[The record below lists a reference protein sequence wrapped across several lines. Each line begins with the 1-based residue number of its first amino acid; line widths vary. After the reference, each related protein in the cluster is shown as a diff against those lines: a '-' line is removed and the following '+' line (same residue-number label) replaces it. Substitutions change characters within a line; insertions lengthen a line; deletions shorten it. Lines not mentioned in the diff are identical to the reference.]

1 MKERMKRAGGRIM
14 GQVINMRQMEQ
25 KLQRADRKQSRL
37 YLFCNFMALMII
49 SAYSALML
57 SPTVQK
63 VFPEGGDSRKQM
75 YMIFVMTL
83 LGCVVFTIYALGL
96 FFRHKSRQL
105 GVLMAL
111 GASRKRLAPGLY
123 REVILLSGV
132 SAILGTAA
140 GFPFVWVIWHAF
152 RLFLV
157 DSSDMVL
164 TFDFRCLFIS
174 LLFLL
179 LVVGF
184 AGLTA
189 WRYLKKT
196 NIMEVIR
203 EEHINEP
210 VKELG
215 RWCGPVGFLVL
226 LTGAVL
232 GYGAPLACDKW
243 FSMFPPAWVS
253 VFYAPVFVGLYM
265 IMLHTV
271 VHGWKSHRKN
281 PYKNIISRSM
291 MKFQGKQTVNNLLV
305 VTLLIAGGCFAVFY
319 LPTNGISAVLRYA
332 SLPYDYFYKYQ
343 ADQDMPDRTE
353 IEALGRE
360 YDLSLKDWN
369 ECDYVTVGMG
379 GMAKIY
385 EEDGLRYHIEYVP
398 MQQEAM
404 VLSEDAYQMITG
416 QEVDVEPGTY
426 WCLNDKAETSLYVND
441 SAKEITNM
449 TTRKALATEFAGFL
463 HYDHLAETIPCCVLD
478 NADYALIS
486 EGLTDDWR
494 GRFVAF
500 NVDGKDSYPFA
511 NAFFR
516 LFVSSFDESCERP
529 SYYDR
534 VQKIRENEEGKE
546 YWGDTDD
553 MTTIRYEM
561 ADSFMFRNFWVYMPS
576 FRILSQ
582 NDYLRNMAVMFM
594 MFLFI
599 FIVCMI
605 TALVV
610 CYTRCQSIALNNRY
624 IFDDLKKLG
633 ASPVFLD
640 REVHSQCGNVFK
652 VPSMVGTTAMFLLFS
667 MILYANDG
675 RMLKTEWMAM
685 GVCLCIIA
693 AIGGVIY
700 AVYRSSVRAIKAQLQ
715 I

>member
-1 MKERMKRAGGRIM
+1 MS
-14 GQVINMRQMEQ
+14 QTINMRQMER
-25 KLQRADRKQSRL
+25 KLQKADRKQSRL

-75 YMIFVMTL
+75 HMIFVMTL

-132 SAILGTAA
+132 SAVLGTAA

-152 RLFLV
+152 RLLLV
-157 DSSDMVL
+157 DSSEMVL

-174 LLFLL
+174 LLFLV

-184 AGLTA
+184 ACLTA

-215 RWCGPVGFLVL
+215 RWCGPMGFLVL
-226 LTGAVL
+226 LIGAVIGFEAPTMWHVWFLAYPPDWL
-232 GYGAPLACDKW
+232 GVL
-243 FSMFPPAWVS
+243 
-253 VFYAPVFVGLYM
+253 YAPVFVGLYM
-265 IMLHTV
+265 VMLHTV
-271 VHGWKSHRKN
+271 VHGWRSHKKK

-305 VTLLIAGGCFAVFY
+305 VTLLIAGGCFAIFY
-319 LPTNGISAVLRYA
+319 LPTNGISAMVRYA
-332 SLPYDYFYKYQ
+332 SAPFDYFYHDR
-343 ADQDMPDRTE
+343 ADQNVPCREDV
-353 IEALGRE
+353 EALGRE
-360 YDLSLKDWN
+360 YGLTFKDWSG
-369 ECDYVTVGMG
+369 CDYVTLGIGERTQVE
-379 GMAKIY
+379 
-385 EEDGLRYHIEYVP
+385 EEDGRHYRIEYVP
-398 MQQEAM
+398 MMCEAK
-404 VLSEDAYQMITG
+404 VLSEDAYRELTG
-416 QEVDVEPGTY
+416 QVVDVQPGTY
-426 WCLNDKAETSLYVND
+426 FNLTNQEETALATNE
-441 SAKEITNM
+441 SAKEFTNM
-449 TTRKALATEFAGFL
+449 VTRRQFATQFAGYL
-463 HYDHLAETIPCCVLD
+463 HYDLLVEETPCCVVD
-478 NADYALIS
+478 NADYAEMS
-486 EGLTDDWR
+486 EGLTDEWR
-494 GRFVAF
+494 GRYTAF
-500 NVDGKDSYPFA
+500 NVDGKDSYLFA

-516 LFVSSFDESCERP
+516 LFVSSFDESCEHP

-534 VQKIRENEEGKE
+534 VQKIRKNEEGKE

-561 ADSFMFRNFWVYMPS
+561 SDSFMFRSFWAYMPS

-582 NDYLRNMAVMFM
+582 NDYLRSMAVMFM

-610 CYTRCQSIALNNRY
+610 CYTRCQSIVLNNRY

-633 ASPVFLD
+633 ASPAFLD
-640 REVHSQCGNVFK
+640 REVRSQCGNVFK
-652 VPSMVGTTAMFLLFS
+652 VPSLVGTTAMFLLFS

-675 RMLKTEWMAM
+675 RMVETEWMAL

-693 AIGGVIY
+693 AIGWVIY
-700 AVYRSSVRAIKAQLQ
+700 AVYRSTVRAIKAQLQ
-715 I
+715 IG

>member
-1 MKERMKRAGGRIM
+1 MSQIMNMK
-14 GQVINMRQMEQ
+14 QMEQ

-63 VFPEGGDSRKQM
+63 VFPEGGDSAKQM

-83 LGCVVFTIYALGL
+83 VGCVVFTIYALGL
-96 FFRHKSRQL
+96 FFRHKSGQL

-111 GASRKRLAPGLY
+111 GASRKRLAPGLF

-132 SAILGTAA
+132 SAIAGTVA

-179 LVVGF
+179 SVVGF
-184 AGLTA
+184 ACLTA

-210 VKELG
+210 VKEPG

-232 GYGAPLACDKW
+232 GYGAPWACHAW
-243 FSMFPPAWVS
+243 FSMYPPAWVS

-305 VTLLIAGGCFAVFY
+305 VTLLIAGGCFAIFY

-343 ADQDMPDRTE
+343 ADQNVPDRTKV
-353 IEALGRE
+353 EALGKE

-369 ECDYVTVGMG
+369 ECDYVTLGMG
-379 GMAKIY
+379 GMTNIE
-385 EEDGLRYHIEYVP
+385 EEDSLRFHVEYVP
-398 MQQEAM
+398 MLQEAM
-404 VLSEDAYQMITG
+404 VLSEDAYRMITG
-416 QEVDVEPGTY
+416 QEVDVAPGTY
-426 WCLNDKAETSLYVND
+426 RCLNDQEETSLYVNN
-441 SAKEITNM
+441 SAKELTNM
-449 TTRKALATEFAGFL
+449 TTRKVLATEFAGYL
-463 HYDHLAETIPCCVLD
+463 HYDHLAEEIPCCVLD

-494 GRFVAF
+494 GRFAAF

-511 NAFFR
+511 VAFYH
-516 LFVSSFDESCERP
+516 LFVSSFDPSCERIC
-529 SYYDR
+529 SYDR
-534 VQKIRENEEGKE
+534 VQKIRENEEGQE
-546 YWGDTDD
+546 YWGDTDE
-553 MTTIRYEM
+553 MTKISYELS
-561 ADSFMFRNFWVYMPS
+561 DSFAFRTFWVYMPS
-576 FRILSQ
+576 FRILNQ

-610 CYTRCQSIALNNRY
+610 CHTRCQSIALNNRY

-633 ASPVFLD
+633 ASPAFLD
-640 REVHSQCGNVFK
+640 KEVRSQCTNVFK
-652 VPSMVGTTAMFLLFS
+652 MPALVGTTAMFLLYA

-675 RMLKTEWMAM
+675 RLLQTEWAAM
-685 GVCLCIIA
+685 GLCLCIIA
-693 AIGGVIY
+693 VIGGVIY
-700 AVYRSSVRAIKAQLQ
+700 TVYRSTVKAIKGQLR
-715 I
+715 IR

>member
-1 MKERMKRAGGRIM
+1 MS
-14 GQVINMRQMEQ
+14 QVINMRQMEQ

-132 SAILGTAA
+132 STILGTAA

-226 LTGAVL
+226 LAGAVL
-232 GYGAPLACDKW
+232 GYGAPWACIAW
-243 FSMFPPAWVS
+243 FSTYPPAWVS
-253 VFYAPVFVGLYM
+253 ALYAPVFVGLYM

-305 VTLLIAGGCFAVFY
+305 VTLLIAGGCFAIFY
-319 LPTNGISAVLRYA
+319 LPTNGIAAVLRYA

-343 ADQDMPDRTE
+343 ADQNVPDRTK

-360 YDLSLKDWN
+360 YALSLKDWN
-369 ECDYVTVGMG
+369 ECDYVTLGMG
-379 GMAKIY
+379 GMTRIE
-385 EEDGLRYHIEYVP
+385 EEDSLRFHDEYVP

-416 QEVDVEPGTY
+416 QEVDVEPSTY
-426 WCLNDKAETSLYVND
+426 RCVTDQEETSLYVNN

-449 TTRKALATEFAGFL
+449 TTRKVLATEFAGYL
-463 HYDHLAETIPCCVLD
+463 HYDLLAEEIPCCVLD
-478 NADYALIS
+478 SADYDLIS
-486 EGLTDDWR
+486 EGLTYDWR

-640 REVHSQCGNVFK
+640 REVRSQCGNVFK
-652 VPSMVGTTAMFLLFS
+652 VPSMVGTTAMFSLFS

-693 AIGGVIY
+693 VIGGVIY
-700 AVYRSSVRAIKAQLQ
+700 AVYRATVRAIKGQLGLV
-715 I
+715 

>member
-1 MKERMKRAGGRIM
+1 MSQIMNMK
-14 GQVINMRQMEQ
+14 QMER

-63 VFPEGGDSRKQM
+63 VFPEGGDSAKQM

-83 LGCVVFTIYALGL
+83 VGCVVFTIYALGL
-96 FFRHKSRQL
+96 FFRHKSGQL

-111 GASRKRLAPGLY
+111 GASRKRLAPGLF

-132 SAILGTAA
+132 SAIAGTVA

-179 LVVGF
+179 SVVGF
-184 AGLTA
+184 ACLTA

-210 VKELG
+210 VKEPG

-232 GYGAPLACDKW
+232 GYGAPWACHAW
-243 FSMFPPAWVS
+243 FSMYPPAWVS

-305 VTLLIAGGCFAVFY
+305 VTLLIAGGCFAIFY

-343 ADQDMPDRTE
+343 ADQNVPDRTKV
-353 IEALGRE
+353 EALGKE

-369 ECDYVTVGMG
+369 ECDYVTLGMG
-379 GMAKIY
+379 GMTNIE
-385 EEDGLRYHIEYVP
+385 EEDSLRFHVEYVP
-398 MQQEAM
+398 MLQEAM
-404 VLSEDAYQMITG
+404 VLSEDAYRMITG
-416 QEVDVEPGTY
+416 QEVDVAPGTY
-426 WCLNDKAETSLYVND
+426 RCLNDQEETSLYVNN
-441 SAKEITNM
+441 SAKELTNM
-449 TTRKALATEFAGFL
+449 TTRKVLATEFAGYL
-463 HYDHLAETIPCCVLD
+463 HYDHLAEEIPCCVLD

-494 GRFVAF
+494 GRFAAF

-511 NAFFR
+511 VAFYH
-516 LFVSSFDESCERP
+516 LFVSSFDPSCERIRF
-529 SYYDR
+529 YDR
-534 VQKIRENEEGKE
+534 VQKIRENEEGQE
-546 YWGDTDD
+546 YWGDTDE
-553 MTTIRYEM
+553 MTKISYELS
-561 ADSFMFRNFWVYMPS
+561 DSFAFRTYWVYMPS
-576 FRILSQ
+576 FRILNQ

-610 CYTRCQSIALNNRY
+610 CHTRCQSIALNNRY

-633 ASPVFLD
+633 ASPAFLD
-640 REVHSQCGNVFK
+640 KEVRSQCTNVFK
-652 VPSMVGTTAMFLLFS
+652 MPALVGTSAMFLLYA

-675 RMLKTEWMAM
+675 RLLQTEWAAI
-685 GVCLCIIA
+685 GLCLCIIA
-693 AIGGVIY
+693 VIGGVIY
-700 AVYRSSVRAIKAQLQ
+700 AVYRSTVKAIKGQLK
-715 I
+715 IG

>member
-1 MKERMKRAGGRIM
+1 MSQIMNMK
-14 GQVINMRQMEQ
+14 QMER

-63 VFPEGGDSRKQM
+63 VFPEGGDSAKQM

-83 LGCVVFTIYALGL
+83 VGCVVFTIYALGL
-96 FFRHKSRQL
+96 FFRHKSGQL

-111 GASRKRLAPGLY
+111 GASRKRLAPGLF
-123 REVILLSGV
+123 REVIFLSGV
-132 SAILGTAA
+132 SAIAGTAA
-140 GFPFVWVIWHAF
+140 GFPFVWIIWHAF

-179 LVVGF
+179 SVVGF
-184 AGLTA
+184 ACLTA

-210 VKELG
+210 VKEPG

-232 GYGAPLACDKW
+232 GYGAPWACHAW
-243 FSMFPPAWVS
+243 FSMYPPAWVS

-305 VTLLIAGGCFAVFY
+305 VTLLIAGGCFAIFY

-343 ADQDMPDRTE
+343 ADQNVPDRTKV
-353 IEALGRE
+353 EALGKE

-369 ECDYVTVGMG
+369 ECDYVTLGMG
-379 GMAKIY
+379 GMTNIE
-385 EEDGLRYHIEYVP
+385 EEDSLRFHVEYVP
-398 MQQEAM
+398 MLQEAM
-404 VLSEDAYQMITG
+404 VLSEDAYRMITG
-416 QEVDVEPGTY
+416 QEVDVAPGTY
-426 WCLNDKAETSLYVND
+426 RCLNDQEETSLYVNN
-441 SAKEITNM
+441 SAKELTNM
-449 TTRKALATEFAGFL
+449 TTRKVLATEFAGYL
-463 HYDHLAETIPCCVLD
+463 HYDHLAEEIPCCVLD

-494 GRFVAF
+494 GRFAAF

-511 NAFFR
+511 VAFYH
-516 LFVSSFDESCERP
+516 LFVSSFDPSCERIC
-529 SYYDR
+529 SYDR
-534 VQKIRENEEGKE
+534 VQKIRENEEGQE
-546 YWGDTDD
+546 YWGDTDE
-553 MTTIRYEM
+553 MTKISYELS
-561 ADSFMFRNFWVYMPS
+561 DSFAFRTFWVYMPS
-576 FRILSQ
+576 FRILNQ

-610 CYTRCQSIALNNRY
+610 CHTRCQSIALNNRY

-633 ASPVFLD
+633 ASPAFLD
-640 REVHSQCGNVFK
+640 KEVRSQCTNVFK
-652 VPSMVGTTAMFLLFS
+652 MPALVGTTAMFLLYA

-675 RMLKTEWMAM
+675 RLLQTEWAAM
-685 GVCLCIIA
+685 GLCLCIIA
-693 AIGGVIY
+693 VIGGVIY
-700 AVYRSSVRAIKAQLQ
+700 AVYCSTVKAIKGQLR
-715 I
+715 IG

>member
-1 MKERMKRAGGRIM
+1 MSQIMNMK
-14 GQVINMRQMEQ
+14 QMEQ

-63 VFPEGGDSRKQM
+63 VFPEGGDSAKQM

-83 LGCVVFTIYALGL
+83 VGCVVFTIYALGL
-96 FFRHKSRQL
+96 FFRHKSGQL

-111 GASRKRLAPGLY
+111 GASRKRLAPGLF
-123 REVILLSGV
+123 REVIFLSGV
-132 SAILGTAA
+132 SAIAGTAA
-140 GFPFVWVIWHAF
+140 GFPFVWIIWHAF

-179 LVVGF
+179 SVVGF
-184 AGLTA
+184 ACLTA

-210 VKELG
+210 VKEPG

-232 GYGAPLACDKW
+232 GYGAPWACHAW
-243 FSMFPPAWVS
+243 FSMYPPAWVS

-305 VTLLIAGGCFAVFY
+305 VTLLIAGGCFAIFY

-343 ADQDMPDRTE
+343 ADQNVPDRTKV
-353 IEALGRE
+353 EALGKE

-369 ECDYVTVGMG
+369 ECDYVTLGMG
-379 GMAKIY
+379 GMTNIE
-385 EEDGLRYHIEYVP
+385 EEDSLRFHVEYVP
-398 MQQEAM
+398 MLQEAM
-404 VLSEDAYQMITG
+404 VLSEDAYRMITG
-416 QEVDVEPGTY
+416 QEVDVAPGTY
-426 WCLNDKAETSLYVND
+426 RCLNDQEETSLYVNN
-441 SAKEITNM
+441 SAKELTNM
-449 TTRKALATEFAGFL
+449 TTRKVLATEFAGYL
-463 HYDHLAETIPCCVLD
+463 HYDHLAEEIPCCVLD

-494 GRFVAF
+494 GRFAAF

-511 NAFFR
+511 VAFYH
-516 LFVSSFDESCERP
+516 LFVSSFDPSCERIRF
-529 SYYDR
+529 YDR
-534 VQKIRENEEGKE
+534 VQKIRENEEGQE
-546 YWGDTDD
+546 YWGDTDE
-553 MTTIRYEM
+553 MTKISYELS
-561 ADSFMFRNFWVYMPS
+561 DSFAFRTYWVYMPS
-576 FRILSQ
+576 FRILNQ

-610 CYTRCQSIALNNRY
+610 CHTRCQSIALNNRY

-633 ASPVFLD
+633 ASPAFLD
-640 REVHSQCGNVFK
+640 KEVRSQCTNVFK
-652 VPSMVGTTAMFLLFS
+652 MPALVGTSAMFLLYA

-675 RMLKTEWMAM
+675 RLLQTEWAAI
-685 GVCLCIIA
+685 GFCLCIIA
-693 AIGGVIY
+693 VIGGVIY
-700 AVYRSSVRAIKAQLQ
+700 AVYRSTVKAIKGQLK
-715 I
+715 IG

>member
-1 MKERMKRAGGRIM
+1 MSQIMNMK
-14 GQVINMRQMEQ
+14 QMEQ

-63 VFPEGGDSRKQM
+63 VFPEGGDSAKQM

-83 LGCVVFTIYALGL
+83 VGCVVFTIYALGL
-96 FFRHKSRQL
+96 FFRHKSGQL

-111 GASRKRLAPGLY
+111 GASRKRLAPGLF

-132 SAILGTAA
+132 SAIAGTVA

-164 TFDFRCLFIS
+164 TFDLKCLFIS

-184 AGLTA
+184 ACLTA

-203 EEHINEP
+203 EEHLNEP

-232 GYGAPLACDKW
+232 GYGAPWACHAW
-243 FSMFPPAWVS
+243 FSMYPPAWVS

-305 VTLLIAGGCFAVFY
+305 VTLLIAGGCFAIFY
-319 LPTNGISAVLRYA
+319 LPTNGIAAVLRYA

-343 ADQDMPDRTE
+343 ADQDVPDRTK

-369 ECDYVTVGMG
+369 ECDYVTLGMG
-379 GMAKIY
+379 GMTNI
-385 EEDGLRYHIEYVP
+385 EEENSLRFHVEYVP
-398 MQQEAM
+398 MLQEAM
-404 VLSEDAYQMITG
+404 VLSEDAYRMITG
-416 QEVDVEPGTY
+416 QEVDVAPGTY
-426 WCLNDKAETSLYVND
+426 RCLTDQEETSLYVNN
-441 SAKEITNM
+441 SAKELTNM
-449 TTRKALATEFAGFL
+449 TTRKVLATEFAGYL
-463 HYDHLAETIPCCVLD
+463 HYDHLAEEIPCCVLD

-494 GRFVAF
+494 GRFAAF

-511 NAFFR
+511 VAFYQ
-516 LFVSSFDESCERP
+516 LFVSSFDPSCERIC
-529 SYYDR
+529 SYDR
-534 VQKIRENEEGKE
+534 VQKIRENEEGQT
-546 YWGDTDD
+546 YWGDTDE
-553 MTTIRYEM
+553 MTKISYELS
-561 ADSFMFRNFWVYMPS
+561 DSFIFRTFWVYMPS
-576 FRILSQ
+576 FRILNQ
-582 NDYLRNMAVMFM
+582 NDYLRSMAVMFM

-610 CYTRCQSIALNNRY
+610 CHTRCQSIALNNRY

-633 ASPVFLD
+633 ASPAFLD
-640 REVHSQCGNVFK
+640 KEVRSQCTNVFK
-652 VPSMVGTTAMFLLFS
+652 MPALVGTTAMFLLFA
-667 MILYANDG
+667 MILWANDG
-675 RMLKTEWMAM
+675 RLLQTEWAAM
-685 GVCLCIIA
+685 GLCLCIIGV
-693 AIGGVIY
+693 IGGVIY
-700 AVYRSSVRAIKAQLQ
+700 AVYRSTVKAIKGQLG
-715 I
+715 IR

>member
-1 MKERMKRAGGRIM
+1 MS
-14 GQVINMRQMEQ
+14 QTINMRQMEQ

-63 VFPEGGDSRKQM
+63 VFPEGGDSAKQM

-83 LGCVVFTIYALGL
+83 VGCVVFTIYALGL
-96 FFRHKSRQL
+96 FFRHKSGQL

-123 REVILLSGV
+123 REVLLLSGV
-132 SAILGTAA
+132 SAIAGTAA

-152 RLFLV
+152 RLLLV

-226 LTGAVL
+226 LAGAVL
-232 GYGAPLACDKW
+232 GYGAPWVCHAW
-243 FSMFPPAWVS
+243 FYMFPPAWVS

-271 VHGWKSHRKN
+271 VHGWKSHRRN

-343 ADQDMPDRTE
+343 ADQDVPDRTE

-360 YDLSLKDWN
+360 YGLSLKDWN

-379 GMAKIY
+379 GMSEIY

-398 MQQEAM
+398 MLQEAM
-404 VLSEDAYQMITG
+404 VL
-416 QEVDVEPGTY
+416 
-426 WCLNDKAETSLYVND
+426 
-441 SAKEITNM
+441 
-449 TTRKALATEFAGFL
+449 
-463 HYDHLAETIPCCVLD
+463 
-478 NADYALIS
+478 
-486 EGLTDDWR
+486 TDR
-494 GRFVAF
+494 
-500 NVDGKDSYPFA
+500 SPF
-511 NAFFR
+511 
-516 LFVSSFDESCERP
+516 RP
-529 SYYDR
+529 
-534 VQKIRENEEGKE
+534 
-546 YWGDTDD
+546 
-553 MTTIRYEM
+553 
-561 ADSFMFRNFWVYMPS
+561 
-576 FRILSQ
+576 
-582 NDYLRNMAVMFM
+582 
-594 MFLFI
+594 
-599 FIVCMI
+599 
-605 TALVV
+605 
-610 CYTRCQSIALNNRY
+610 
-624 IFDDLKKLG
+624 
-633 ASPVFLD
+633 
-640 REVHSQCGNVFK
+640 H
-652 VPSMVGTTAMFLLFS
+652 
-667 MILYANDG
+667 
-675 RMLKTEWMAM
+675 
-685 GVCLCIIA
+685 
-693 AIGGVIY
+693 
-700 AVYRSSVRAIKAQLQ
+700 
-715 I
+715 

>member
-1 MKERMKRAGGRIM
+1 MSQIMNMK
-14 GQVINMRQMEQ
+14 QMER

-63 VFPEGGDSRKQM
+63 VFPEGGDSAKQM

-83 LGCVVFTIYALGL
+83 VGCVVFTIYALGL
-96 FFRHKSRQL
+96 FFRHKSGQL

-111 GASRKRLAPGLY
+111 GASRKRLAPGLF

-132 SAILGTAA
+132 SAIAGTVA

-179 LVVGF
+179 SVVGF
-184 AGLTA
+184 ACLTA

-210 VKELG
+210 VKEPG

-232 GYGAPLACDKW
+232 GYGAPWACHAW
-243 FSMFPPAWVS
+243 FSMYPPAWVS

-305 VTLLIAGGCFAVFY
+305 VTLLIAGGCFAIFY

-343 ADQDMPDRTE
+343 ADQNVPDRTKV
-353 IEALGRE
+353 EALGKE

-369 ECDYVTVGMG
+369 ECDYVTLGMG
-379 GMAKIY
+379 GMTNIE
-385 EEDGLRYHIEYVP
+385 EEDSLRFHVEYVP
-398 MQQEAM
+398 MLQEAM
-404 VLSEDAYQMITG
+404 VLSEDAYRMITG
-416 QEVDVEPGTY
+416 QEVDVAPGTY
-426 WCLNDKAETSLYVND
+426 RCLNDQEETSLYVNN
-441 SAKEITNM
+441 SAKELTNM
-449 TTRKALATEFAGFL
+449 TTRKVLATEFAGYL
-463 HYDHLAETIPCCVLD
+463 HYDHLAEEIPCCVLD

-494 GRFVAF
+494 GRFAAF

-511 NAFFR
+511 VAFYH
-516 LFVSSFDESCERP
+516 LFVSSFDPSCERIRF
-529 SYYDR
+529 YDR
-534 VQKIRENEEGKE
+534 VQKIRENEEGQE
-546 YWGDTDD
+546 YWGDTDE
-553 MTTIRYEM
+553 MTKISYELS
-561 ADSFMFRNFWVYMPS
+561 DSFAFRTYWVYMPS
-576 FRILSQ
+576 FRILNQ

-610 CYTRCQSIALNNRY
+610 CHTRCQSIALNNRY

-633 ASPVFLD
+633 ASPAFLD
-640 REVHSQCGNVFK
+640 KEVRSQCTNVFK
-652 VPSMVGTTAMFLLFS
+652 MPALVGTTAMFLLYA

-675 RMLKTEWMAM
+675 RLLQTEWAAM
-685 GVCLCIIA
+685 GLCLCIIA
-693 AIGGVIY
+693 VIGGVIY
-700 AVYRSSVRAIKAQLQ
+700 TVYRSTVKAIKGQLR
-715 I
+715 IG

>member
-1 MKERMKRAGGRIM
+1 MMNMK
-14 GQVINMRQMEQ
+14 QMEQ

-63 VFPEGGDSRKQM
+63 VFPEGGDSAKQM

-83 LGCVVFTIYALGL
+83 VGCVVFTIYALGL
-96 FFRHKSRQL
+96 FFRHKSGQL

-111 GASRKRLAPGLY
+111 GASRKRLAPGLF

-132 SAILGTAA
+132 SATAGTAA

-184 AGLTA
+184 ACLTA

-196 NIMEVIR
+196 NIIEVIR

-215 RWCGPVGFLVL
+215 RWCGPVGFLIL

-232 GYGAPLACDKW
+232 GYGAPWACHAW

-253 VFYAPVFVGLYM
+253 VLYAPVFVGLYM

-319 LPTNGISAVLRYA
+319 LPTNGIAAVLRYA
-332 SLPYDYFYKYQ
+332 SLPYDYFYKSQ
-343 ADQDMPDRTE
+343 ADQNVPDRTE

-360 YDLSLKDWN
+360 YGLSLKDWH
-369 ECDYVTVGMG
+369 ECDYVTLGMG
-379 GMAKIY
+379 GMTDIY
-385 EEDGLRYHIEYVP
+385 EKDGLRYHAEYVP
-398 MQQEAM
+398 MLQEAM
-404 VLSEDAYQMITG
+404 VLSEAAYRMITG
-416 QEVDVEPGTY
+416 QEVDVTPGTY
-426 WCLNDKAETSLYVND
+426 QCLTDQEETSPYVNN

-449 TTRKALATEFAGFL
+449 TTRKVLATKFAGYL
-463 HYDHLAETIPCCVLD
+463 HYDHLAEEIPCCVLD

-486 EGLTDDWR
+486 EGLTDDWQ
-494 GRFVAF
+494 GRFAAF

-511 NAFFR
+511 VSFYH
-516 LFVSSFDESCERP
+516 LFVSSFDHSCERIRF
-529 SYYDR
+529 YDR
-534 VQKIRENEEGKE
+534 VQKIRENEEGQE
-546 YWGDTDD
+546 YWGDTDE
-553 MTTIRYEM
+553 MTKISYELS
-561 ADSFMFRNFWVYMPS
+561 DSFSFRTYWVYMPS
-576 FRILSQ
+576 FRILNQ

-610 CYTRCQSIALNNRY
+610 CHTRCQSIALNNRY

-633 ASPVFLD
+633 ASPAFLD
-640 REVHSQCGNVFK
+640 KEVRSQCTNVFK
-652 VPSMVGTTAMFLLFS
+652 MPALVGATAMFLLYA

-675 RMLKTEWMAM
+675 RLLKTEWAAM
-685 GVCLCIIA
+685 GLCLCIIA
-693 AIGGVIY
+693 VIGGVIY
-700 AVYRSSVRAIKAQLQ
+700 AVYRSTVKAIKGQLR
-715 I
+715 IR

>member
-1 MKERMKRAGGRIM
+1 MTST
-14 GQVINMRQMEQ
+14 INMRQMEQ

-63 VFPEGGDSRKQM
+63 VFPEGGDSAKQM
-75 YMIFVMTL
+75 YAIFVMTL
-83 LGCVVFTIYALGL
+83 VGCVVFTIYALGL
-96 FFRHKSRQL
+96 FFRHKSGQL

-123 REVILLSGV
+123 REVLLLSGV
-132 SAILGTAA
+132 SAIAGTAA
-140 GFPFVWVIWHAF
+140 GFPFVWVVWHAF
-152 RLFLV
+152 RLLLV
-157 DSSDMVL
+157 DSSDMAL

-232 GYGAPLACDKW
+232 GYGAPWACHAW
-243 FSMFPPAWVS
+243 FYMFPPAWVG
-253 VFYAPVFVGLYM
+253 VFYTPVFVGLYM

-271 VHGWKSHRKN
+271 VHGWKSHRRN

-343 ADQDMPDRTE
+343 ADQDVPDRTK

-360 YDLSLKDWN
+360 YGLSLKDWN

-379 GMAKIY
+379 GMTEIY
-385 EEDGLRYHIEYVP
+385 EEDGMRYHVEYVP
-398 MQQEAM
+398 MLQEAM
-404 VLSEDAYQMITG
+404 VLSEDAYRMITG
-416 QEVDVEPGTY
+416 QEVDVKPGTY
-426 WCLNDKAETSLYVND
+426 RCVND
-441 SAKEITNM
+441 QEELPPM
-449 TTRKALATEFAGFL
+449 TI
-463 HYDHLAETIPCCVLD
+463 IPQ
-478 NADYALIS
+478 
-486 EGLTDDWR
+486 R
-494 GRFVAF
+494 R
-500 NVDGKDSYPFA
+500 
-511 NAFFR
+511 
-516 LFVSSFDESCERP
+516 
-529 SYYDR
+529 
-534 VQKIRENEEGKE
+534 
-546 YWGDTDD
+546 
-553 MTTIRYEM
+553 
-561 ADSFMFRNFWVYMPS
+561 
-576 FRILSQ
+576 
-582 NDYLRNMAVMFM
+582 
-594 MFLFI
+594 
-599 FIVCMI
+599 
-605 TALVV
+605 
-610 CYTRCQSIALNNRY
+610 
-624 IFDDLKKLG
+624 
-633 ASPVFLD
+633 SP
-640 REVHSQCGNVFK
+640 
-652 VPSMVGTTAMFLLFS
+652 
-667 MILYANDG
+667 I
-675 RMLKTEWMAM
+675 
-685 GVCLCIIA
+685 
-693 AIGGVIY
+693 
-700 AVYRSSVRAIKAQLQ
+700 
-715 I
+715 

>member
-1 MKERMKRAGGRIM
+1 MMNMK
-14 GQVINMRQMEQ
+14 QMEQ

-37 YLFCNFMALMII
+37 YLFCNFMALIII

-63 VFPEGGDSRKQM
+63 VFPEGGDSAKQM

-83 LGCVVFTIYALGL
+83 VGCVVFTIYALGL
-96 FFRHKSRQL
+96 FFRHKSGQL
-105 GVLMAL
+105 GILMAL
-111 GASRKRLAPGLY
+111 GASRKRLAPGLF

-132 SAILGTAA
+132 SAIAGTAA

-184 AGLTA
+184 ACLTA

-210 VKELG
+210 VKEPG

-232 GYGAPLACDKW
+232 GYGAPWACHAW
-243 FSMFPPAWVS
+243 FSMYSPAWVS

-305 VTLLIAGGCFAVFY
+305 VTLLIAGGCFAIFY
-319 LPTNGISAVLRYA
+319 LPTNGIAAVFRYA

-343 ADQDMPDRTE
+343 ADQNVPDRTKV
-353 IEALGRE
+353 EALGKE

-369 ECDYVTVGMG
+369 ECDYVTLGMG
-379 GMAKIY
+379 GMTNIE
-385 EEDGLRYHIEYVP
+385 EEDGLRYHAEYVP
-398 MQQEAM
+398 MLQEAM
-404 VLSEDAYQMITG
+404 VLSEDAYRMITG
-416 QEVDVEPGTY
+416 QEVDVAPGTY
-426 WCLNDKAETSLYVND
+426 RCLNDQEETSLYVNN
-441 SAKEITNM
+441 SAKELTNM
-449 TTRKALATEFAGFL
+449 TTRKVLATEFAGYL
-463 HYDHLAETIPCCVLD
+463 HYDHLAEEIPCCVLD

-494 GRFVAF
+494 GRFAAF

-511 NAFFR
+511 VSFYH
-516 LFVSSFDESCERP
+516 LFVSSFDQSCERIRF
-529 SYYDR
+529 YDR
-534 VQKIRENEEGKE
+534 VQKIRENEEGQV
-546 YWGDTDD
+546 YWGDTDE
-553 MTTIRYEM
+553 MTKISYELS
-561 ADSFMFRNFWVYMPS
+561 DSFTFRTYWVYMPS
-576 FRILSQ
+576 FRVLNQ

-610 CYTRCQSIALNNRY
+610 CHTRCQSIALNNRY

-633 ASPVFLD
+633 ASPAFLD
-640 REVHSQCGNVFK
+640 KEVRSQCTNVFK
-652 VPSMVGTTAMFLLFS
+652 MPALVGTTAMFLLYA

-675 RMLKTEWMAM
+675 RLLKTEWAAM
-685 GVCLCIIA
+685 GLCLCIIA
-693 AIGGVIY
+693 MIGGVIY
-700 AVYRSSVRAIKAQLQ
+700 AVYRSTIKAIKGQLG
-715 I
+715 IS